1 MEKERQI
8 MVKVLIADDEK
19 EISEMLG
26 ASLTRAGYSVL
37 NALDGKT
44 AIELTKREKPNVIL
58 LDLRFPKPG
67 IDGIEILTAI
77 REFDKDV
84 KVILTSG
91 MGLDAKEA
99 EQAKDLNIS
108 KTLSKPLNM
117 AQLKEAIK
125 ELTGG

>member
-1 MEKERQI
+1 

>member
-1 MEKERQI
+1 MA
-8 MVKVLIADDEK
+8 KVLIADDEK
-19 EISEMLG
+19 EISEMLA
-26 ASLTRAGYSVL
+26 ASLSRAGYSVL

-44 AIELTKREKPNVIL
+44 VIELTRSEKPDVIL

-77 REFDKDV
+77 REFDKEV

-91 MGLDAKEA
+91 MGIDAEEA
-99 EQAKDLNIS
+99 EQAKGLGIS

-117 AQLKEAIK
+117 AQLKETLA
-125 ELTGG
+125 EMTGNKHSP